1 MKSVDARDSPL
12 SSRSPDTML
21 HSHEKR
27 ITRGQGGH
35 RDVHARAIGGYPS
48 NNLDINQL
56 WRAHCRLRTMDIV
69 LFERSTKS
77 NGSHARCACGI
88 QSTRLSLVPEPSVY
102 NIHAYVYT
110 RALSAVRLLLKA
122 RCPRGII
129 HCERGP
135 SRKRNVGITA
145 DHRWLH
151 PRKTEEM
158 IVINLLLLI

>member
-1 MKSVDARDSPL
+1 MLRERA
-12 SSRSPDTML
+12 SREDKEDTATF
-21 HSHEKR
+21 
-27 ITRGQGGH
+27 TRAHG
-35 RDVHARAIGGYPS
+35 RAIRGYPS

-69 LFERSTKS
+69 LFERPTKS

-88 QSTRLSLVPEPSVY
+88 QSTRYLWSGCPVCA
-102 NIHAYVYT
+102 HARVHT

-129 HCERGP
+129 HCERGA

-145 DHRWLH
+145 DHRW
-151 PRKTEEM
+151 PRCEKNGRDDRDRFIGTESATTKSSE
-158 IVINLLLLI
+158 IKSILF